1 MKLFNQP
8 IDQPAV
14 LPVVMTAILHVRPF
28 RPPTCGHSTL
38 LPMANPEFSKRAGR
52 LQAKLKNATET
63 GIVDKNISGYDGEA
77 LNIRLG
83 VEPKGC
89 AVSLI

>member
-1 MKLFNQP
+1 
-8 IDQPAV
+8 
-14 LPVVMTAILHVRPF
+14 VRPF
-28 RPPTCGHSTL
+28 HIASNGESRILKT
-38 LPMANPEFSKRAGR
+38 AGR
-52 LQAKLKNATET
+52 LQAKPKNATET